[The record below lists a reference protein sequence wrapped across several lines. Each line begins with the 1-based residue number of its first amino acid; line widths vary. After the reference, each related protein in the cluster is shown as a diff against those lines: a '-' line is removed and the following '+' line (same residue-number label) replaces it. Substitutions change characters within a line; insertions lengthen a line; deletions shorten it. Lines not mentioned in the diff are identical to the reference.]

1 MQGPGDGFS
10 DDSES
15 LSQPQAPD
23 VGEALQQLDQRFA
36 AIEDRLDAEPD
47 DQGYEEDDWDPD
59 PLQYNPAIAQPED
72 DQNEVLSEL
81 LSEEVA
87 EQVKPYVDA
96 VENSFREQQILQLAE
111 RYPALREPETLDA
124 VSSELEQFAQAYG
137 APGALTDPRLIEQF
151 LVAHLAQQAVEEAPE
166 PSENG
171 ATLETGTGPGEPQQ
185 EEVDPTTRAWLNA
198 AMPDPKRDVFS

>member
-1 MQGPGDGFS
+1 MESNPGQPGEDAYEALIEEAVSGSGDGFS

-47 DQGYEEDDWDPD
+47 DQGYDEDDFDPD
-59 PLQYNPAIAQPED
+59 EFQYNPAIGQPED
-72 DQNEVLSEL
+72 DQNDVLRQL

-87 EQVKPYVDA
+87 EQVQPYVDA

-124 VSSELEQFAQAYG
+124 VSGKLEQFAQAYNL
-137 APGALTDPRLIEQF
+137 PGGTHRPSADR
-151 LVAHLAQQAVEEAPE
+151 AV
-166 PSENG
+166 SSRTSG
-171 ATLETGTGPGEPQQ
+171 ATGSRGGAGTVSGRCPP
-185 EEVDPTTRAWLNA
+185 
-198 AMPDPKRDVFS
+198 RDRRRPR